1 MRRSLLLTLIT
12 TAFANPVP
20 VFASDA
26 NPANP
31 APATMDSPVSDPVS
45 ASKTTGNHA
54 AIPTTKPVS
63 GIDLQWLDTSVRPQ
77 DDFFRYMSGK
87 WLDSVTIP
95 ADRARYGTMDGL
107 RDQSEKNAFAI
118 ITSLAASKELRAG
131 SNQRKIADLYH
142 SFMDEA
148 QAEKL
153 DIKPLQGEFA
163 QIDALKD
170 KAALP
175 ALLARITRQGINMPV
190 QSGVT
195 QDGRDAARHAV
206 IIAQGGLAMPDRD
219 YYLKDDAK
227 FKDYREAYLKHVE
240 KMLAMSGQFDAAQA
254 ASSASAIL
262 ALETRIAQIQWSK
275 VENRDQV
282 KTYNKLDLEKLAAL
296 LPGFDWN
303 QYFSATGMQGKM
315 DYVIVRQPEFL
326 GKLQAVLE
334 STPLATW
341 QAYCKWHVLNAYA
354 PFLSKRFVDQDFAFT
369 SVVLRG
375 IPEQQPRWK
384 RGVARVEEAMGE
396 ALGQLYVE
404 KHFSPSNKVR
414 MQSLVD
420 NMLLAYKD
428 SISNLAWMTPDTKKA
443 ALEKLSKF
451 RAKIAYPDQWRD
463 YSSLQVVPDNLLQN
477 VKNGREHGYQRQLAK
492 LSKPVDRN
500 EWNMSPQT
508 VNAYYNPRQNE
519 IVFPA
524 AILTPPFFN
533 PEAEDAVNYGG
544 IGGVIGHEIS
554 HGFDDSG
561 SQSDG
566 DGNLRDWW
574 QDKDKANF
582 KQLAAQLS
590 SQYDAYSPLP
600 GYHLNGKLTL
610 GENLADNSGLAIA
623 WKAYQL
629 SLKGK
634 PAPVLDGFTGEQ
646 RVIMGWAQ
654 VWRGKARDAES
665 IRLINTDPHSPAQFR
680 ANGPLSNLPGFYQA
694 FDVKPGDKMYVE
706 PAKRTVIW

>member
-1 MRRSLLLTLIT
+1 MRRSLLLTLIS
-12 TAFANPVP
+12 TAFASPLP
-20 VFASDA
+20 AFASEA
-26 NPANP
+26 
-31 APATMDSPVSDPVS
+31 APA
-45 ASKTTGNHA
+45 
-54 AIPTTKPVS
+54 TTKPVS

-87 WLDSVTIP
+87 WLDSVAIP
-95 ADRARYGTMDGL
+95 ADRGRYGTMDGL
-107 RDQSEKNAFAI
+107 RDQAEKNAFAI
-118 ITSLAASKELRAG
+118 ITSLAASKDLKAG

-153 DIKPLQGEFA
+153 DIAALQGEFA
-163 QIDALKD
+163 QIDAIKD
-170 KAALP
+170 KATLP
-175 ALLARITRQGINMPV
+175 TLLARIARQGINMPV

-206 IIAQGGLAMPDRD
+206 MIGQGGLAMPDRD
-219 YYLKDDAK
+219 YYLKDDAR
-227 FKDYREAYLKHVE
+227 FKGYREAYLRHVE

-262 ALETRIAQIQWSK
+262 ALETQIAKIQWSK
-275 VENRDQV
+275 VENRDPV
-282 KTYNKLDLEKLAAL
+282 KTYNKLALDKLAAL
-296 LPGFDWN
+296 LPGFDWP
-303 QYFSATGMQGKM
+303 QYFGATGMQGKM
-315 DYVIVRQPEFL
+315 DYVIVRQPDFL
-326 GKLQAVLE
+326 SNLQAVLE

-369 SVVLRG
+369 GVVLRG

-404 KHFSPSNKVR
+404 KHFSPANKTR
-414 MQSLVD
+414 MQALVD
-420 NMLLAYKD
+420 NMLLAYKE
-428 SISNLAWMTPDTKKA
+428 SISNLAWMSPDTKKA

-463 YSSLQVVPDNLLQN
+463 YSSLQILPGNLLQN
-477 VKNGREHGYQRQLAK
+477 VKNGREYGYLRQLAK
-492 LSKPVDRN
+492 LGKPVDRN

-508 VNAYYNPRQNE
+508 VNAYYSPRQNE

-524 AILTPPFFN
+524 AILSPPFFN
-533 PEAEDAVNYGG
+533 PEADDAVNYGG

-582 KQLAAQLS
+582 KQLAAQLA

-623 WKAYQL
+623 FKAYQI

-694 FDVKPGDKMYVE
+694 FDVKPGDKMYVA